1 MNGVADDP
9 AHFGEA
15 PRVIRPISDPA
26 FKRPFDLALAGLGLI
41 LTLPIWMIVAVWIWL
56 DDRGPM
62 FFRQERIGRFG
73 KPIRVL
79 KFRSMIRDHG
89 SIERQASPNDP
100 RITRVGRVLRRTA
113 LDELPQLWNI
123 LVGDMSFVGP
133 RALPEKEIVRVGA
146 GDREFFIRD
155 VPEFALRQLVRPGL
169 TGIAQLYAPR
179 EIPHRQKFR
188 YDLIYV
194 KKILKRTSAF
204 PGYIAP
210 PVAGRG
216 RLWAGLALVRNDMRL
231 LWLDVR
237 LVLRSI
243 WIALGG
249 KWKV

>member
-1 MNGVADDP
+1 MNGVAHD
-9 AHFGEA
+9 HVGEA
-15 PRVIRPISDPA
+15 PRVVPPVSDPA
-26 FKRPFDLALAGLGLI
+26 FKRLFDLVLAGLGLM
-41 LTLPIWMIVAVWIWL
+41 LTLPIWMIVVVWIWL
-56 DDRGPM
+56 DDRGPV

-89 SIERQASPNDP
+89 SIELQASPNDP

-133 RALPEKEIVRVGA
+133 RALPEKEIVRGEA
-146 GDREFFIRD
+146 TEREFFIRD
-155 VPEFALRQLVRPGL
+155 VPELALRQLVRPGL

-194 KKILKRTSAF
+194 KKILKRTPSF
-204 PGYIAP
+204 PGSIDP
-210 PVAGRG
+210 PITGRRRRWG
-216 RLWAGLALVRNDMRL
+216 GLALLRKDMQL

-237 LVLRSI
+237 LVLQSI
-243 WIALGG
+243 WVALGG
-249 KWKV
+249 RWAV